1 MDEYLGLN
9 SQLSMPDYPYTRSEE
24 VELPRMHGAEIFHS
38 DADYQMS
45 AREDDDDAQLAAA
58 VINSY
63 LSDLED
69 VPEEEDQEEE
79 EAQEKQETK
88 EYSHVKPSSPKD
100 NRENKRPALTLLQS
114 APIRHESVVVVQD
127 PQLSFSEELM
137 SPTLPQFRPNAHSS
151 PMSQASDAKTIN
163 REGGF
168 EEFSTSWDEDIDFC
182 YEHAAEADCDFDW
195 SRSSLDMSNS
205 PVKDAASGIN
215 KRLTVVNSLPLS
227 IPNTPDLDPG
237 SAQSILT
244 RSHEAI
250 TPLSEGATPVEFF
263 PAKDHDKEYLKLQTN
278 VIGDE
283 PSYEE
288 FLAVQDDSDGQVH
301 YYTQRRSYSVDL
313 PVSPRSSYSPISKCN
328 SQESVMLSR
337 ATSIVRK
344 HRSSTSTTSVPDLV
358 PSANSSRE
366 NTAKESLESSEH
378 ATSAPVPE
386 APRTGFSYHR
396 QVKSLAPEINL
407 FSNIAAARGNGSI
420 DVIVDMPYPLAS
432 PVHDRTK
439 SASAA
444 DHHKNMKMHQRPE
457 GPPAAS
463 RPMSLAQ
470 KRKSRAGYSLF
481 PTGMAASQR

>member
-9 SQLSMPDYPYTRSEE
+9 SQLSMPDYPYVHSEE
-24 VELPRMHGAEIFHS
+24 VELPRMNGAEVFYS
-38 DADYQMS
+38 DAAYQRS
-45 AREDDDDAQLAAA
+45 EDDAQLAAA

-69 VPEEEDQEEE
+69 VPEEEDQEEDEQE
-79 EAQEKQETK
+79 EQKTK
-88 EYSHVKPSSPKD
+88 DNSPVEPAPPKPLPKD
-100 NRENKRPALTLLQS
+100 NAETKPLPIALPQP
-114 APIRHESVVVVQD
+114 APISRQSVVVVQD
-127 PQLSFSEELM
+127 PKLSFSEDLM
-137 SPTLPQFRPNAHSS
+137 SPTLPQFRQTMHSS
-151 PMSQASDAKTIN
+151 PLSPASDVQPVN
-163 REGGF
+163 RDGGF
-168 EEFSTSWDEDIDFC
+168 VEFSTSWDEDIDFC

-195 SRSSLDMSNS
+195 NRRSLDMAKS
-205 PVKDAASGIN
+205 PVKDVVSGMN

-227 IPNTPDLDPG
+227 IPHTPELEPG

-250 TPLSEGATPVEFF
+250 TPLSEGTTPSEFF
-263 PAKDHDKEYLKLQTN
+263 PAKAHLKLQTN
-278 VIGDE
+278 EIGE

-288 FLAVQDDSDGQVH
+288 FIAVQDDSDGQFH
-301 YYTQRRSYSVDL
+301 YYPQRRSYSVDL

-337 ATSIVRK
+337 AASIVRK

-366 NTAKESLESSEH
+366 NTTRESIESTEQ
-378 ATSAPVPE
+378 ATSAPVSEP
-386 APRTGFSYHR
+386 PRPAFSYHR
-396 QVKSLAPEINL
+396 HVKSLAPEINL

-432 PVHDRTK
+432 PVSPIHDRTK

-444 DHHKNMKMHQRPE
+444 DHHKNMKIHQRSE
-457 GPPAAS
+457 GAPAAS
-463 RPMSLAQ
+463 RPISLAQ

-481 PTGMAASQR
+481 PTGVAASQR